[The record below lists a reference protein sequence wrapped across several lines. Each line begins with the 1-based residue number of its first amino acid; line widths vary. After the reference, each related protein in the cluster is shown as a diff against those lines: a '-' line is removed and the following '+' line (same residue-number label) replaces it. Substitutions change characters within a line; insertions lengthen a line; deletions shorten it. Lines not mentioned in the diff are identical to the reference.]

1 MNLSFDAFTYITGVA
16 SLLGLVLQFKDSFPD
31 HRDTRKTIVV
41 LVIGVFAGSTIASL
55 KGVRVEFGGT
65 IATTQIVMGI
75 FISVLAIVAVA
86 AAFTKDNQRRME
98 MFAFTGIGT
107 FALFILMFGTGLGSL
122 EESRAEREKQQ
133 ISLEEL
139 LTLSDLSASRAN
151 FERALFLLEEAKKR
165 LPSRDERLKALEQRA
180 IDVKA
185 KQVGGK

>member
-1 MNLSFDAFTYITGVA
+1 MNLSFDAFTYITGIA

-41 LVIGVFAGSTIASL
+41 LIIGVFVGSTIASL

-65 IATTQIVMGI
+65 ITTTQIVMGI

-86 AAFTKDNQRRME
+86 AAFTKDSQRRME
-98 MFAFTGIGT
+98 MFTFTGIGT
-107 FALFILMFGTGLGSL
+107 LALFLLMFGTGLGSL

-139 LTLSDLSASRAN
+139 LTLSDLSASRVN
-151 FERALFLLEEAKKR
+151 FERALLLLEEAKKR
-165 LPSRDERLKALEQRA
+165 LPARDERLKVLEQRA
-180 IDVKA
+180 IDIKS